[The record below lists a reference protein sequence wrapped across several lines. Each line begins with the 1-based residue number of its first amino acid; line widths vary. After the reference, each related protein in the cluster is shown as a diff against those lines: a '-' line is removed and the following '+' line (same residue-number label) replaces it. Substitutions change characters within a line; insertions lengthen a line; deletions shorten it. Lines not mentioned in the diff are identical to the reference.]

1 MLSRPRFYCNLP
13 SCAMLN
19 RTVASLLPLLLSWGL
34 ATAQTQ
40 AQTPAYDPTQPAPL
54 ATPAAATVPAAE
66 SNTSKSFIWEV
77 RSASNTVYLFGTIHV
92 GKRSFYPLP
101 DAVENALEKSAS
113 LVVEADIT
121 KTENEENLRP
131 LIAFRPPLSL
141 ESQVSAPLYQRLQQQ
156 LLRLKLPADGLR
168 ELKPYI
174 AGGFIAIAEFTRL
187 GYDRNFGV
195 DAYLIAAAQREKKPV
210 LELES
215 QLGQLRMFDSMS
227 APLQEAFLDNALTAI
242 EAGKTPEQVTGMVN
256 AWQSGDAKLMQEVTS
271 DVNQGMR
278 QSAEIEELLV
288 YSRHPEM
295 LKKIEGFLADQ
306 QPYFVAIG
314 SLHLVG
320 PRGLVELLRAKG
332 YTVRQL

>member
-1 MLSRPRFYCNLP
+1 MLQSLFVFRRPLVAFSRTLF
-13 SCAMLN
+13 
-19 RTVASLLPLLLSWGL
+19 SLLALVSWS
-34 ATAQTQ
+34 AACAQ
-40 AQTPAYDPTQPAPL
+40 APAYDPTAPAT
-54 ATPAAATVPAAE
+54 AVAAPASAVAHKA
-66 SNTSKSFIWEV
+66 FIWEV
-77 RSASNTVYLFGTIHV
+77 SSPRNTVYLFGTIHV

-101 DAVENALEKSAS
+101 EPVETALKKSAK

-121 KTENEENLRP
+121 RTESEENVRP
-131 LIAFRPPLSL
+131 LIAYQPPLSL
-141 ESQVSAPLYQRLQQQ
+141 ESQVPAPLYERLQRQ
-156 LLRLKLPADGLR
+156 LVRLKLPPDGLR

-195 DAYLIAAAQREKKPV
+195 DAYLIANAQRENKPV

-215 QLGQLRMFDSMS
+215 QLGQLQMFDGMA

-242 EAGKTPEQVTGMVN
+242 ENGRTPDQVTGMVN
-256 AWQSGDAKLMQEVTS
+256 AWQSGDAKLMLEVTAA
-271 DVNQGMR
+271 VNQDMR
-278 QSAEIEELLV
+278 RSAEIEELLV

-295 LKKIEGFLADQ
+295 LKKIEVFLADD

-320 PRGLVELLRAKG
+320 PRGLVELLRTKG
-332 YTVRQL
+332 YKVRQL

>member
-1 MLSRPRFYCNLP
+1 MHARSTFSRILFNLL
-13 SCAMLN
+13 A
-19 RTVASLLPLLLSWGL
+19 LLML
-34 ATAQTQ
+34 ATATAPAS
-40 AQTPAYDPTQPAPL
+40 AQMSAQPPAQSAVEPRQYDPTL
-54 ATPAAATVPAAE
+54 LEAAAPELEQTRAGERKA
-66 SNTSKSFIWEV
+66 FIWEV
-77 RSASNTVYLFGTIHV
+77 RSATNTVYLFGTIHV

-101 DAVENALEKSAS
+101 DAVEDALKNSAS

-121 KTENEENLRP
+121 KIESDDDVRP

-141 ESQVSAPLYQRLQQQ
+141 ESQVPAPLYHRLQRQ
-156 LLRLKLPADGLR
+156 LIRLKLPADGLR

-195 DAYLIAAAQREKKPV
+195 DAYLLAAAQREQKPI

-215 QLGQLRMFDSMS
+215 QLGQLKMFDAMPQ
-227 APLQEAFLDNALTAI
+227 PLQEAFLDNALTSI
-242 EAGKTPEQVTGMVN
+242 ETGKTIEQVTGMVN
-256 AWQSGDAKLMQEVTS
+256 AWQSGDAKLMQTVAG
-271 DVNQGMR
+271 DVSQGLR

-288 YSRHPEM
+288 YSRHPLM
-295 LKKIEGFLADQ
+295 MKKIEGFLAGK
-306 QPYFVAIG
+306 QPYFVAVG

-332 YTVRQL
+332 YAVRQL

>member
-1 MLSRPRFYCNLP
+1 MQQRFGSIRTLFILP
-13 SCAMLN
+13 
-19 RTVASLLPLLLSWGL
+19 VLLLVWRAACS
-34 ATAQTQ
+34 QV
-40 AQTPAYDPTQPAPL
+40 PAYDPTAPATAATTATAL
-54 ATPAAATVPAAE
+54 VATPSGATTHKA
-66 SNTSKSFIWEV
+66 FIWEV
-77 RSASNTVYLFGTIHV
+77 SSARNKVYLFGTIHV

-101 DAVENALEKSAS
+101 APVEDALKKSAK

-121 KTENEENLRP
+121 RKESEENVRP

-141 ESQVSAPLYQRLQQQ
+141 ASQVPAPLYERLQRQ
-156 LLRLKLPADGLR
+156 LVRLKLPPDGLR

-195 DAYLIAAAQREKKPV
+195 DGYLIANAQREKKPV

-215 QLGQLRMFDSMS
+215 QLGQLQMFDGMS

-242 EAGKTPEQVTGMVN
+242 ETGRTPDQVTGMVN
-256 AWQSGDAKLMQEVTS
+256 AWQSGDAKLMQEVTTE
-271 DVNQGMR
+271 VNQGMR
-278 QSAEIEELLV
+278 MSAELEELLV

-295 LKKIEGFLADQ
+295 LKKIEGFLADD